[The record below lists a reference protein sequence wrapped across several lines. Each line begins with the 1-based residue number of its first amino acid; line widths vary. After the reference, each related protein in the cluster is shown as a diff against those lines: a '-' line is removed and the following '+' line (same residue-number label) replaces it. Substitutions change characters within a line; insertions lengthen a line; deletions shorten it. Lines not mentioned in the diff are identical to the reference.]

1 MYIASA
7 ALMQSMESYNFLA
20 YNVRRMGE
28 DAKDGGSV
36 RIIDNHNE
44 HSLSADLGDGS
55 LYILGPGRQPR
66 QPGFL
71 ECEHCD
77 LR

>member
-1 MYIASA
+1 
-7 ALMQSMESYNFLA
+7 MQSMESYNFLA

-55 LYILGPGRQPR
+55 L
-66 QPGFL
+66 
-71 ECEHCD
+71 
-77 LR
+77 